1 MFHDDPREGEL
12 VTMAVPQDSASR
24 SANGEPTI
32 KVLITGATGNIGRKL
47 RAHLERAGRYRLTL
61 LCLNPQN
68 DPAVITADLS
78 DYHESWAQHFAGV
91 DTVLHFAADPSPVA
105 SWGRIQ
111 HLNLDLLLNAM
122 AAAQQHG
129 VRRFVFASSNFVVA
143 GYRFSKD
150 PLTSGMEPR
159 PINAYGASK
168 LVGERLGKMFAERY
182 GMSFIAFRIGVCQR
196 ANDNRHGPWI
206 PFGLWGQAMWVSD
219 RDLCRAFE
227 CAILDQTIRFGVY
240 NLVSNNPGMRWDIEN
255 LKRDLGFA
263 PQDGERMRVS
273 LMHRVRAGC
282 AWLRD
287 VGLPTL
293 GAKMAGRR
301 W

>member
-1 MFHDDPREGEL
+1 VTLNALQESAAQTAVGEQSIGVL
-12 VTMAVPQDSASR
+12 V
-24 SANGEPTI
+24 
-32 KVLITGATGNIGRKL
+32 TGATGNIGRKL
-47 RAHLERAGRYRLTL
+47 RAHLEKAGKYCLTL

-68 DPAVITADLS
+68 DPAVITADLA
-78 DYHESWAQHFAGV
+78 DYDESWARHFAGV
-91 DTVLHFAADPSPVA
+91 DTVIHVAADPSPVA

-111 HLNLDLLLNAM
+111 RLNLDLLFNVM
-122 AAAQQHG
+122 AAAREHG

-143 GYRFSKD
+143 GHRFAKG
-150 PLTSGMEPR
+150 PLTTDMEPK

-182 GMSFIAFRIGVCQR
+182 GVSFIAFRIGVCQR
-196 ANDNRHGPWI
+196 ANDNQHGPWI
-206 PFGLWGQAMWVSD
+206 PFGWWGQAMWVSD

-227 CAILDQTIRFGVY
+227 SAILDRTVRFGVY

-255 LKRDLGFA
+255 LKCDLGFV

-273 LMHRVRAGC
+273 LAHRVRAGC

-287 VGLPTL
+287 VVLPTI
-293 GAKMAGRR
+293 GSKIAGRR